1 MKQTVTESMFCREFE
16 NRRPEN
22 FTYAGLR
29 ALFEYL
35 CQFEEDTGEELE
47 FDCVGICCEYSE
59 VTFEDNEC
67 PDEAL
72 KAAGHG
78 YTLDELREQPTV
90 IDVGELDSGTVR
102 FASVIIL
109 QY

>member
-59 VTFEDNEC
+59 VTFECEMDEHSRNEKL
-67 PDEAL
+67 E
-72 KAAGHG
+72 AAGHG
-78 YTLDELREQPTV
+78 YTLDELREQTTV
-90 IDVGELDSGTVR
+90 IDVGDLD
-102 FASVIIL
+102 SVIIL